1 MNLVTRAAT
10 AAVALTAAAGAFA
23 APAHAALP
31 TKDMGT
37 ANPTT
42 IGAVCSNPG
51 DTGQTIKIDRTY
63 FDASAGTWTVSN
75 YNSTPFP
82 LTRTI
87 TEKKSNEWKVS
98 AGVDF
103 PIFDLIKISFSTSY
117 SKSSSYEVGE
127 VVGPYDVAPG
137 TTAVM
142 RAGWVVSDFSGEKTQ
157 CGSDRTWHGT
167 GQTFTATLPAERHVE
182 VSTRENTRFD

>member
-1 MNLVTRAAT
+1 MKIATRAAIAAT
-10 AAVALTAAAGAFA
+10 TLAVAAGLTAA
-23 APAHAALP
+23 PATALP
-31 TKDMGT
+31 VRDMGT

-51 DTGQTIKIDRTY
+51 DTGQTIQIDRTY
-63 FDASAGTWTVSN
+63 FDSSAGTWTVSN
-75 YNSTPFP
+75 YNSTPIP
-82 LTRTI
+82 LTRSI
-87 TEKKSNEWKVS
+87 TEKKTSEWKVS

-103 PIFDLIKISFSTSY
+103 PILDLIKISFSTSY

-142 RAGWVVSDFSGEKTQ
+142 RAGWVVSDFFGEKTV
-157 CGSDRTWHGT
+157 CGTDRTWHGT

-182 VSTRENTRFD
+182 ISTRQNIRFD